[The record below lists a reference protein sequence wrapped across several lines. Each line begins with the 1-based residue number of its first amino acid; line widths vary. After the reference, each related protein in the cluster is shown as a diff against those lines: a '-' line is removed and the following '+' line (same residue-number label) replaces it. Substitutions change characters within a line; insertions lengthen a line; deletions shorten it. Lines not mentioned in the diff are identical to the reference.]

1 MNQPL
6 YDVVGLGSAIVDII
20 ARCDESFIADQ
31 GLQKGTMRLIDADE
45 AARLY
50 AQMGPAV
57 EVSGGTVPNTCV
69 GLASFGGKAAFMGKV
84 AKDQFGDIFAHD
96 LRAIGVTFNSK
107 PLEDSAPTARCFIL
121 VTPDGERTMNT
132 FLGAASQLSAAE
144 LDPDLIGN
152 ARTLYLEGYSFDGPK
167 AKAAFYEAA
176 KMARATNTTVALT
189 LSDPFCVERHRQSF
203 QDFIRNG
210 VDLLFANER
219 ELLSLYQT
227 DDPSEACG
235 RLREDCA
242 LAAVT
247 RSARGSLILSGERTV
262 EIRAEP
268 VEHVVDTTGA
278 GDLYAAGFLFGYA
291 RDFDLSVCGKL
302 ASIAAAEVISHVG
315 PRPEASLAGL
325 AKAQHLL

>member
-1 MNQPL
+1 MNEPL

-20 ARCDESFIADQ
+20 ARCDESFIVEQ

-45 AARLY
+45 AVRLY
-50 AQMGPAV
+50 EAMGPGV

-69 GLASFGGKAAFMGKV
+69 GLASFGGKAAFMGKI
-84 AKDQFGDIFAHD
+84 ARDQFGDVFAHD

-107 PLEDSAPTARCFIL
+107 PAEGSAPTARCFIL

-132 FLGAASQLSAAE
+132 YLGAAAELSAAE
-144 LDPDLIGN
+144 LDPELIGN
-152 ARTLYLEGYSFDGPK
+152 ARTLYLEGYSFDGPR

-176 KMARATNTTVALT
+176 EMARASKTTVALT

-203 QDFIRNG
+203 HEFIKSG
-210 VDLLFANER
+210 VDLLFANEK

-227 DDPSEACG
+227 KDFVEACG

-247 RSARGSLILSGERTV
+247 RSEKGSVILARDETV
-262 EIRAEP
+262 EIAAES
-268 VEHVVDTTGA
+268 VARLIDTTGA

-291 RDFDLSVCGKL
+291 RGLGLRICGKL
-302 ASIAAAEVISHVG
+302 ASIAAAEIISHVG
-315 PRPEASLAGL
+315 PRPEVSLAEL
-325 AKAQHLL
+325 AKAQHLI